1 MLVAAAVPGRAGLVR
16 GPEVPIHLTK
26 LEGGRVAAEGGR
38 VEVPVAV
45 EGGRLGGVYGW
56 LVEMLGDCAR

>member
-1 MLVAAAVPGRAGLVR
+1 VLVAAAVPGRAGLVR

-26 LEGGRVAAEGGR
+26 LAGDRVAAEGGR

-45 EGGRLGGVYGW
+45 DGGRLGVYGW
-56 LVEMLGDCAR
+56 RVEMLGDCTR